1 MIDFIC
7 DGMECRITGRLSQD
21 EVVRLWEQRQTLLP
35 DNVNVIN
42 LSELIYSDSAGIA
55 FILALIS
62 QAKRDNREIVVTSP
76 STQLSKLIALYD
88 LELFF
93 GEETTQGK

>member
-1 MIDFIC
+1 
-7 DGMECRITGRLSQD
+7 MECRITGHLSQN

-62 QAKRDNREIVVTSP
+62 QAKSDSRELAIISP
-76 STQLSKLIALYD
+76 SAQLSKLVALYD